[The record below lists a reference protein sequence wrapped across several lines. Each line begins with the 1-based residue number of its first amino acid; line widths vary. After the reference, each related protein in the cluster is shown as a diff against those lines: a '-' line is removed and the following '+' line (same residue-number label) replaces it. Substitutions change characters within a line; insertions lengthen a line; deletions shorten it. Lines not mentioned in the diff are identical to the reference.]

1 MPGARRWAALYKD
14 LGTDPISA
22 EPCRSSEYFAL
33 ERERIFSRVWLNVG
47 RADEIPRAG
56 DYFVREIPIA
66 SASIVVARGDD
77 GAIRAFHNV
86 CSHRSNKVSWD
97 ESGNCRRFTCN
108 FHGWVFGLNGE
119 LRGVPDEAQFHELDK
134 RANGLTLVALDEW
147 QGFLFVNLDPKP
159 QWTLAEYLGDL
170 GQGLNGWPFGDR
182 TTCYRYKVEVQANW
196 KVAMNAF
203 QESYHVPFVHRKSV
217 PDSAAGP
224 ENPYAHLVGLALHPL
239 HSVISIYSNPKTRTN
254 AIDDVVARHGP
265 GYRKREVT
273 LPSLP
278 RGVNPMKS
286 NQWGFD
292 IDTIF
297 PNFMMLLWGN
307 GMYTTYNFWPV
318 AFNRTLFEI
327 RLYNRNPQK
336 AGEKF
341 AHEYNRVVLRS
352 AIAEDLATME
362 RIQPMIESGA
372 KRKFL
377 LQDNEI
383 AIRHHYK
390 VVDQFVRSGMS

>member
-1 MPGARRWAALYKD
+1 
-14 LGTDPISA
+14 
-22 EPCRSSEYFAL
+22 
-33 ERERIFSRVWLNVG
+33 
-47 RADEIPRAG
+47 
-56 DYFVREIPIA
+56 
-66 SASIVVARGDD
+66 
-77 GAIRAFHNV
+77 
-86 CSHRSNKVSWD
+86 
-97 ESGNCRRFTCN
+97 
-108 FHGWVFGLNGE
+108 
-119 LRGVPDEAQFHELDK
+119 
-134 RANGLTLVALDEW
+134 
-147 QGFLFVNLDPKP
+147 
-159 QWTLAEYLGDL
+159 
-170 GQGLNGWPFGDR
+170 
-182 TTCYRYKVEVQANW
+182 
-196 KVAMNAF
+196 
-203 QESYHVPFVHRKSV
+203 
-217 PDSAAGP
+217 
-224 ENPYAHLVGLALHPL
+224 
-239 HSVISIYSNPKTRTN
+239 
-254 AIDDVVARHGP
+254 
-265 GYRKREVT
+265 
-273 LPSLP
+273 
-278 RGVNPMKS
+278 MKS

-292 IDTIF
+292 IATIF